1 MSDVISKLILIAIV
15 LFVVLNLAGL
25 LIWVERRFLAL
36 MQDRLGPNRAGPL
49 GLFIIVADIIKIFTK
64 EDWLP
69 PHADK
74 PVFIAAPMIIM
85 VTALLSFSIIPFAP
99 GVVIF
104 DFDIGVLLF
113 LGLSSMGIYNV
124 ILAGWA
130 SNNNYAL
137 IGGLRMAAQMF
148 SYEVFMGL
156 SLMGVVTLAGSF
168 NLSTIVEAQRDGWFI
183 IPQFFAF
190 LIFFI
195 AALGET
201 HRLPFDM
208 PEAESELVAG
218 YHTEYSSM
226 KFGMF
231 FVGEYIGLTL
241 FSALMTTFFFGG
253 WLGPVLPPVVWFC
266 LKTAVFI
273 GAFIVLRAALPRPR
287 YDQLFSFGWKFIL
300 PAALLNLLATG
311 GIVLWRAG

>member
-1 MSDVISKLILIAIV
+1 MSEATFKLMLVA
-15 LFVVLNLAGL
+15 VVLLVPLHLAGF
-25 LIWVERRFLAL
+25 LIWVERRLLAML
-36 MQDRLGPNRAGPL
+36 QDRLGPNRAGPF

-64 EDWLP
+64 EDWIP
-69 PHADK
+69 PFADK
-74 PVFIAAPMIIM
+74 PVFVAAPMIIM
-85 VTALLSFSIIPFAP
+85 VTSLLSFAIVPFAP
-99 GVVIF
+99 GAVIL
-104 DFDIGVLLF
+104 DLDIGVLLF

-130 SNNNYAL
+130 SNNKYAL
-137 IGGLRMAAQMF
+137 LGGLRMAAQMF

-168 NLSTIVEAQRDGWFI
+168 NLSEIVEAQRGGWFI
-183 IPQFFAF
+183 GPQFFGF

-208 PEAESELVAG
+208 PEAESELIAG

-231 FVGEYIGLTL
+231 FVGEYIGVTL
-241 FSALMTTFFFGG
+241 FAALMTTFFFGG
-253 WLGPVLPPVVWFC
+253 WLGPVLPPLAWFG

-273 GAFIVLRAALPRPR
+273 VAFIVLRASLPRPR
-287 YDQLFSFGWKFIL
+287 YDQLFAFGWKFVL
-300 PAALLNLLATG
+300 PAALLNLVVTG
-311 GIVLWRAG
+311 AVVLWKNG